1 MPPGQE
7 GKITLAVEHTESYQ
21 GEVAKSANVSTNDP
35 VYPNFNLVLRALF
48 KSDQPASPAALVSP
62 PPTVSRRAGPFMMLP
77 NDRWV
82 TSVLTGTT
90 SSTRLSLSN
99 ADPKPVHIKKV
110 VSGGTNFNVNL
121 QTIENGKRYEL
132 AIATNPALKPG
143 HYEQSVQLMT
153 DSTQMPVA
161 TVMLEVT
168 VFARVFVRPA
178 AITMQPVSLDSD
190 LSAVNLPLIYVQ
202 RVREGGLKIN
212 SISSTLP
219 FVRLEVTTQKEGE
232 IYSIRIV
239 LDKSKIP
246 GVGRYSGKVRI
257 ETNDSDV
264 STVEVPVQVAFN

>member
-1 MPPGQE
+1 VPPGQE
-7 GKITLAVEHTESYQ
+7 GKVTLAVEHTESYQ
-21 GEVAKSANVSTNDP
+21 GEVAKSANVTTNDP

-48 KSDQPASPAALVSP
+48 KPIQPPGPAALVSP
-62 PPTVSRRAGPFMMLP
+62 PPMVSRRAGPFTMLP

-82 TSVLTGTT
+82 TSVLTGTS
-90 SSTRLSLSN
+90 SSTRMSLSN
-99 ADPKPVHIKKV
+99 AEPKPVHIKKV

-121 QTIENGKRYEL
+121 QTIEDGKRYEL
-132 AIATNPALKPG
+132 AVATNPALKPG

-153 DSTQMPVA
+153 DNAEMPVA

-168 VFARVFVRPA
+168 VFARVFVRPS

-190 LSAVNLPLIYVQ
+190 FSAINLPLIYVQ
-202 RVREGGLKIN
+202 KVREGGLKLN

-232 IYSIRIV
+232 SYSIRIV

-257 ETNDSDV
+257 ETNDTDA
-264 STVEVPVQVAFN
+264 STVEVPIQVAFN

>member
-7 GKITLAVEHTESYQ
+7 GKITLAVEHTESYA
-21 GEVAKSANVSTNDP
+21 GEVAKSANVTTNDP

-48 KSDQPASPAALVSP
+48 KSDQPTSPAAIVSP
-62 PPTVSRRAGPFMMLP
+62 PPTIARRAGPFTMLP

-82 TSVLTGTT
+82 TSVLTGTST
-90 SSTRLSLSN
+90 STRMSLSN
-99 ADPKPVHIKKV
+99 AEPKPVHIKKV

-121 QTIENGKRYEL
+121 QTIEDGKRYEL
-132 AIATNPALKPG
+132 AVATNPALKPG

-153 DSTQMPVA
+153 DDAQMPVA
-161 TVMLEVT
+161 TIMLEVT

-190 LSAVNLPLIYVQ
+190 LSAINLPLIYVQ
-202 RVREGGLKIN
+202 RLREGGLKIN

-219 FVRLEVTTQKEGE
+219 FVKLEVTTLAEGE
-232 IYSIRIV
+232 SYSIRIV

-246 GVGRYSGKVRI
+246 GVGRYSGKIRI
-257 ETNDSDV
+257 ATNDSDV
-264 STVEVPVQVAFN
+264 SIAEVPIQVAFN